1 MKLRKEVKRLQK
13 SANAR
18 VKLEVTRE
26 DGSLVKVP
34 RKLMRLI
41 CLALMGGKVSPKT
54 ITRVAERYGF
64 DSKG

>member
-1 MKLRKEVKRLQK
+1 MKLRKEIKRLQK

-41 CLALMGGKVSPKT
+41 CLALMGGKVRPNT
-54 ITRVAERYGF
+54 ITRVAERYGLK
-64 DSKG
+64 SEG

>member
-1 MKLRKEVKRLQK
+1 MKLRKEIKRLQK

-41 CLALMGGKVSPKT
+41 CLALMGGKVRAKT

-64 DSKG
+64 KSEG

>member
-41 CLALMGGKVSPKT
+41 CLALMGGKVRPKT
-54 ITRVAERYGF
+54 IERVAERYGF
-64 DSKG
+64 ESER